1 MNQQK
6 AKALRGLVRNM
17 QVQGIIPAG
26 DWAVYGNVQHKVTA
40 MIVTVMKEGKTADG
54 HKEMQPGVEI
64 HNSVTL
70 DPKCPKGIYRRMKK
84 HGAAAVLAGQ
94 A

>member
-26 DWAVYGNVQHKVTA
+26 DWAVYGNVQHKVN
-40 MIVTVMKEGKTADG
+40 VMKEGKTVDG

-64 HNSVTL
+64 HSTVTL